1 LRGRRASGVG
11 RRVGILVA
19 ILVANAAASPI
30 DDLGADDPRPAIAA
44 IERGPADADALFAAA
59 RACED
64 RLHDPA
70 RAAALYE
77 RIVHELPDARLAI
90 PAGRRAEQLRE
101 QLGVHG
107 EFAQQASALA
117 ELIATAGSA
126 SEDVITASADSL
138 AHDAWPGAPDAE
150 LWLAEWLRGRGSY
163 EAAQARY
170 TDLARRWPGSPQ
182 AIEAA
187 RDAAGCALDAR
198 DWDRAE
204 RLARELP
211 GGNPVEDAARA
222 ELLAAAKRGRSRD
235 LFATAA
241 WLALALAALVLL
253 ASLADAVLR
262 GGRRWPSLRPP
273 IEVMFLAPIAGV
285 LAAVAFF
292 TQRTIAPAVTRISL
306 VGVSF
311 AWLSGAS
318 LDLLRSRGR
327 ATRARS
333 LVHVAACALG
343 VLAIAYVT
351 LVRDG
356 LLDMLVETAR
366 NGPEP

>member
-1 LRGRRASGVG
+1 M
-11 RRVGILVA
+11 
-19 ILVANAAASPI
+19 
-30 DDLGADDPRPAIAA
+30 
-44 IERGPADADALFAAA
+44 FAAA

-70 RAAALYE
+70 RAAGLYE
-77 RIVHELPDARLAI
+77 RIVRELPDARLAI
-90 PAGRRAEQLRE
+90 PAARRAEQLRE
-101 QLGVHG
+101 QLGAHG
-107 EFAQQASALA
+107 EFAKQASALA

-126 SEDVITASADSL
+126 SEDAIGSRADAL

-150 LWLAEWLRGRGSY
+150 LWLAEWLRGRGRY
-163 EAAQARY
+163 DAAQARY
-170 TDLARRWPGSPQ
+170 AELARRWPGSPQ
-182 AIEAA
+182 AMEAA

-204 RLARELP
+204 RLAGELP

-222 ELLAAAKRGRSRD
+222 ELLAAAKRGRARD

-241 WLALALAALVLL
+241 WLALALASLVLL

-262 GGRRWPSLRPP
+262 GGRRWPSPRPP

-306 VGVSF
+306 VGVAL

-318 LDLLRSRGR
+318 LDLLRARGR

-333 LVHVAACALG
+333 LVHIAACALG
-343 VLAIAYVT
+343 VLAIAYLA

-356 LLDMLVETAR
+356 LLDMLVETAK